1 MGHVY
6 VDVTIYGRE
15 PRTVKAL
22 VDTGATYTVI
32 PRKLAEELG
41 IRGLGTF
48 VNVLTAKGYAR
59 LEEALVTMEI
69 MNERR
74 NQVVLLSDDVDMVI
88 VGVITLESMGFIV
101 DPTTGKLERSGVFL
115 LLAGKGL
122 NT

>member
-1 MGHVY
+1 MMRQY
-6 VDVTIYGRE
+6 TGRE

-48 VNVLTAKGYAR
+48 INVLAAKGYVR

-74 NQVVLLSDDVDMVI
+74 NQVVLLSDNADMVI
-88 VGVITLESMGFIV
+88 VGVITLESMGFIA

-115 LLAGKGL
+115 L
-122 NT
+122 